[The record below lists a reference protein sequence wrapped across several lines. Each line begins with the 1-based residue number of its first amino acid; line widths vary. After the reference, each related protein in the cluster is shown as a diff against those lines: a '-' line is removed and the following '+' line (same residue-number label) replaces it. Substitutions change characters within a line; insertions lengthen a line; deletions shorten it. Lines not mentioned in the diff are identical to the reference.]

1 MKYASLEI
9 SFQRL
14 CWVSPTI
21 FTRQFARWIT
31 FTLQR
36 TPPRPSF
43 FESPPWRN
51 GKVRSLIFDISF
63 QSVLTFNPNH
73 FYSSFFLNRKHQ
85 DFRLKPSIIQS
96 MIQPCTA
103 PSPHDVSN
111 QRPFEL
117 CAIFST
123 NRTRCNQWRWA
134 YGGIRCVFPPWV
146 LWLHVWRWV
155 HMVYWGLKTINIFAI
170 HPPLRSRLVV
180 DKNWANCRRIP
191 KSWIEVIFQGIPLL
205 NPPFKVASAG
215 WSL

>member
-73 FYSSFFLNRKHQ
+73 FYSSFFWIENIRIFASSQ
-85 DFRLKPSIIQS
+85 AS
-96 MIQPCTA
+96 
-103 PSPHDVSN
+103 SN
-111 QRPFEL
+111 QWSNLALLQVPMTSRINARSNCVLFFQRIGLDATNGGGLMGESDVFFPLGSFGYMFEDGSIWSIEVWKL
-117 CAIFST
+117 SISLPST
-123 NRTRCNQWRWA
+123 
-134 YGGIRCVFPPWV
+134 
-146 LWLHVWRWV
+146 
-155 HMVYWGLKTINIFAI
+155 
-170 HPPLRSRLVV
+170 PPLGV
-180 DKNWANCRRIP
+180 D
-191 KSWIEVIFQGIPLL
+191 
-205 NPPFKVASAG
+205 
-215 WSL
+215 